1 MSTSIMNVIEQPAVA
16 AIVHRTHRSADGL
29 LAEFARHLREC
40 GWRVCGLVQDNTAR
54 SGSCGR
60 QMVLI
65 DLEDD
70 KRFVISQD
78 LGPGS
83 LSCCVDP
90 GGIAAAS
97 VALRRGLTEG
107 ADLVVA
113 NRFGELEAA
122 GGGLAAEMLALMAG
136 GIPLLTVVSEKFLAD
151 WRRFS
156 GNAARE
162 LPPQR
167 EALEAWFEGLLQQW
181 KAAQ

>member
-1 MSTSIMNVIEQPAVA
+1 MNVIEQAAVA
-16 AIVHRTHRSADGL
+16 AIVHRAHRSADGL
-29 LAEFARHLREC
+29 LAEFARHLRER
-40 GWRVCGLVQDNTAR
+40 GWRVRGLVQDNTAR
-54 SGSCGR
+54 SNSCGR

-65 DLEDD
+65 DLDD
-70 KRFVISQD
+70 DRRFVISQD

-83 LSCCVDP
+83 VSCCVDP
-90 GGIAAAS
+90 GEIAAAS
-97 VALRRGLTEG
+97 GALRRGLTEG

-136 GIPLLTVVSEKFLAD
+136 GIPLLTVVGDKFLTD

-167 EALEAWFEGLLQQW
+167 AALEAWFDGILQHR
-181 KAAQ
+181 KTAQ